1 MTLRKATTRH
11 ATVLRATRNTTIEHG
26 NTPEWDATSEQTA
39 TNKPSGQRMPPTDG
53 RKPFHE
59 ELRQSTPFYNAND
72 AITANWLPHKPHA
85 SPYLE
90 LRAAAMQY
98 ECAESDAY
106 PDASASN
113 TAAI

>member
-1 MTLRKATTRH
+1 MNYDNRPL
-11 ATVLRATRNTTIEHG
+11 
-26 NTPEWDATSEQTA
+26 
-39 TNKPSGQRMPPTDG
+39 
-53 RKPFHE
+53 
-59 ELRQSTPFYNAND
+59 FYNAND

-90 LRAAAMQY
+90 LQAAAMQY

-106 PDASASN
+106 PDASASD